1 MKIRLLKIFAAVAV
15 LLSFG
20 SCSLLKVSVDTGN
33 PPLPASEANTRMMT
47 RGFYYDLADEIA
59 RTADS
64 VAAASSEIP
73 VRIRAIRWKMQATRA
88 AVTAVM
94 QSNPDVAL
102 IDTWLLCVRM
112 DSAFRRLP
120 DSLLFAGQT
129 PLVRK
134 VVARL
139 DKKAEHL
146 ASTLLAPEKFALM
159 QEFVGNYMQANPVT
173 GSQFTPVNTT
183 LPWIEFLQ
191 SKGVETQYNVGSIS
205 DVIADLGDRFGGQSE
220 QMVNSIGWSKDIFEL
235 QMQQDSVRNRLTRQ
249 LDSLERNFDRIVTVM
264 EHLPQIA
271 DYMGKSLNTEVAAL
285 IETLNG
291 AVDNAFA
298 DLDRQRAELQGYISA
313 ERKALVDQAQQAVD
327 AAVQNAMDREIG
339 RAHV

>member
-1 MKIRLLKIFAAVAV
+1 
-15 LLSFG
+15 
-20 SCSLLKVSVDTGN
+20 
-33 PPLPASEANTRMMT
+33 
-47 RGFYYDLADEIA
+47 
-59 RTADS
+59 
-64 VAAASSEIP
+64 
-73 VRIRAIRWKMQATRA
+73 
-88 AVTAVM
+88 
-94 QSNPDVAL
+94 
-102 IDTWLLCVRM
+102 M
-112 DSAFRRLP
+112 DSAVRRLP

-139 DKKAEHL
+139 DRKAEHL

-327 AAVQNAMDREIG
+327 AAVQNAMDRVPDRAFRRHHAG
-339 RAHV
+339 RAVRHRFLAGTGARTCQNQENGRRIAENSYLCVLNPNAIWLERKRIIP